1 MVKKWHSFN
10 DHTLAK
16 LEKMGAPWW
25 LVTVVAFLIGFEIS
39 YYLSGN
45 R

>member
-1 MVKKWHSFN
+1 MVKKWHKFN
-10 DHTLAK
+10 DQTLSK
-16 LEKMGAPWW
+16 LENMGAPWW
-25 LVTVVAFLIGFEIS
+25 VVTAAAFIIGFEIS